1 MIPMFYKVIYS
12 PVDPSVGNYFLISP
26 ILNLSVRVAEGPV
39 MTFIDPKKWS
49 DGITITSVLKDVS
62 VDEKEMALKLY
73 EDQVA
78 SINSDMGFLIKIMG
92 LKGLTR
98 TYFPWYLIIDGDNVT
113 LQGYD
118 YFWDPD
124 DRFQSVFRDRMGGN
138 HQWLFNWY
146 NLGGRSEL
154 ADIVE
159 VSCSPAGQPLMKFFW
174 ETNNGGKYVELLQ
187 FVKSSCKTRDVP
199 EFNKRSNY
207 IKDRG
212 RKHVEEGDMEPN
224 EALDYALRD
233 LKSAAKRQDPD
244 VFYQEYAEMGFD
256 HPRPDYKDKKW
267 KL

>member
-138 HQWLFNWY
+138 HQWLFN
-146 NLGGRSEL
+146 
-154 ADIVE
+154 
-159 VSCSPAGQPLMKFFW
+159 
-174 ETNNGGKYVELLQ
+174 
-187 FVKSSCKTRDVP
+187 
-199 EFNKRSNY
+199 
-207 IKDRG
+207 
-212 RKHVEEGDMEPN
+212 
-224 EALDYALRD
+224 
-233 LKSAAKRQDPD
+233 
-244 VFYQEYAEMGFD
+244 
-256 HPRPDYKDKKW
+256 
-267 KL
+267 